1 MEKNIVLRKIML
13 DLPKT
18 SRTKNSSNWTTKIQ
32 TASPKITTT
41 MKLST
46 NMKICLRK
54 KKNFKMMNQ
63 LFTLNIMKTKMI
75 STTITHKWLMIFHPK
90 KEAMLKMKKEKTMN
104 VMVLTTTMLL
114 VQEMPTH
121 KTRRTIN
128 ILKAT
133 SITNKAFMMKF
144 DKAVEVRKTEI
155 NKFGSTTM
163 K

>member
-1 MEKNIVLRKIML
+1 
-13 DLPKT
+13 
-18 SRTKNSSNWTTKIQ
+18 
-32 TASPKITTT
+32 
-41 MKLST
+41 
-46 NMKICLRK
+46 MKICLRK

-104 VMVLTTTMLL
+104 MMVLTTMMLL